1 MTAPARPRTLAE
13 RQALWRER
21 RDLREAAYREALERV
36 RDGCPTR
43 PGVAPATTRKLASLR
58 RGMAEPMA
66 RVL

>member
-36 RDGCPTR
+36 RDGCPTIR
-43 PGVAPATTRKLASLR
+43 EAREVAAEALDPGVR
-58 RGMAEPMA
+58 RTG
-66 RVL
+66 